1 MNKKQAQK
9 DDIFCP
15 NTSPLQMN
23 EFQSSPLAN
32 LLTEWQCKLQ
42 MLTDGLKELVL
53 QNQPN
58 FVRLTLHYMRKG
70 K

>member
-53 QNQPN
+53 QIQPN
-58 FVRLTLHYMRKG
+58 FVRLTLNYIT
-70 K
+70 